1 MTMNARNNWSL
12 FYHKKKKN
20 THRTLLSIDQSL
32 WNYVFIFLSI
42 NKISYYEIFH
52 FTKIENCI
60 SIIQKR
66 DHFNTRSWKR
76 AIDRSIDHFC
86 GDDEVNWNEEKSAG
100 RKPREEEK
108 KEREREKKRSASNYS
123 CTTDRWKKNSLL
135 VPCLSLP
142 LRKKKLIL
150 FLRVNDQIALDISP
164 PHI

>member
-1 MTMNARNNWSL
+1 MNARNNWSL

-76 AIDRSIDHFC
+76 AIDRSVDHFC

-108 KEREREKKRSASNYS
+108 REREREKREAH
-123 CTTDRWKKNSLL
+123 RIILARPIVGKKVHCSFPAC
-135 VPCLSLP
+135 PCLCE
-142 LRKKKLIL
+142 RKNW
-150 FLRVNDQIALDISP
+150 FCFYE
-164 PHI
+164 